1 MILFTMT
8 IDSDIFRICKLCHHN
23 GSKARYRLGNAT
35 IYCCPRCDFHY
46 LNHLDGSLP
55 EQSVNLSDSGRRYI
69 TSRLS
74 EGEHLHPLRFKL
86 VQQHLDVT
94 GTQTL
99 DIGAG
104 LGQFVLLLQQ
114 QGATAHGIE
123 PSQLRR
129 AYAQEQYGLNLV
141 AELAHAPFWQTGY
154 AGVFDLI
161 SLWDVIEH
169 VDCPLSTLEDAVKLL
184 KPGGLL
190 CLDTPNREV
199 FSYRL
204 SQRIYDLSGG
214 KLPLFLPSFYSTTRY
229 GHKQIFTRL
238 QICNLL
244 EDCGL
249 ELLQPADTRGFPR
262 NKLVLCARKKT
273 PSR

>member
-8 IDSDIFRICKLCHHN
+8 IDSDMFRICKLCRHN
-23 GSKARYRLGNAT
+23 GSKARYHLGHAA

-55 EQSVNLSDSGRRYI
+55 EQAVNLSDSGRRYI
-69 TSRLS
+69 ASRLS
-74 EGEHLHPLRFKL
+74 EGEHLHPLRFEL

-94 GTQTL
+94 GAQTL

-104 LGQFVLLLQQ
+104 LGQFILLLQQ

-129 AYAQEQYGLNLV
+129 TYAQERYGLNLV
-141 AELAHAPFWQTGY
+141 AELVHAPFWQTGY
-154 AGVFDLI
+154 AGAFDLI

-204 SQRIYDLSGG
+204 SQWIHDLSAG
-214 KLPLFLPSFYSTTRY
+214 KLPLFLPGFYSTTRY

-249 ELLQPADTRGFPR
+249 ELLQPADTRGLPR

-273 PSR
+273 TSR